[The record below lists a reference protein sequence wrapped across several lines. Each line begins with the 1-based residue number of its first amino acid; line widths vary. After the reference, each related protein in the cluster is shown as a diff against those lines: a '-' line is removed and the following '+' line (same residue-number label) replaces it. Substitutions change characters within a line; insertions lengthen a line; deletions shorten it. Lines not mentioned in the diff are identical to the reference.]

1 MIEYRFQKYEFNYD
15 LDLFEPI
22 IFKTNLTY
30 NQIIETYS
38 GGVADD
44 SQQLDLNY
52 KLLQVKFGVCDII
65 IPKKSL
71 AELIVKEVLNP
82 FYLFQVLKLGV

>member
-1 MIEYRFQKYEFNYD
+1 MIIIEYRFQKYEFNYD

-44 SQQLDLNY
+44 S
-52 KLLQVKFGVCDII
+52 
-65 IPKKSL
+65 
-71 AELIVKEVLNP
+71 
-82 FYLFQVLKLGV
+82 